1 MSEDA
6 LRPKAGGQPEREG
19 GSPLR
24 AHDPVLYQ
32 EVLDWL
38 DPREGG
44 RYIDATIGGGGHAW
58 GILERS
64 SPSGVLLG
72 IDRDPQAL
80 EFARQHLVRFSSRII
95 LRHENF
101 RFLERLLKELKWGQ
115 VDGVLLDLGLSSLQL
130 GEALRGFSF
139 REDGPLDMRFD
150 PGGKTTAG
158 ELVNTLSEEELA
170 RLLFVYGEEKLS
182 RTIARAIVRARPLRS
197 TVELAEV
204 IERCV
209 IRKLAGRRGHWRIH
223 PATRTF
229 QALRIAVN
237 EELQALEEA
246 LPQAGNV
253 LRPGGRL
260 AVISFHSLED
270 RIVKQFLRRNSR
282 RFDRRGG
289 PIAPPAGE
297 EPGFQFE
304 PTHKPI
310 RPGEAELRANP
321 RSRSA
326 RLRVAQKVE
335 GGWTS
340 ARERLGPAGTR
351 P

>member
-1 MSEDA
+1 
-6 LRPKAGGQPEREG
+6 
-19 GSPLR
+19 
-24 AHDPVLYQ
+24 VL
-32 EVLDWL
+32 EWL
-38 DPREGG
+38 DPQVGG

-58 GILERS
+58 GILDRS
-64 SPSGVLLG
+64 SPSGLLLG
-72 IDRDPQAL
+72 IDRDPEAL
-80 EFARQHLVRFSSRII
+80 EFAGQHLAPFSDRII
-95 LRHENF
+95 LRHESF

-130 GEALRGFSF
+130 GEAIRGFSF

-150 PGGKTTAG
+150 PGGKMTAG
-158 ELVNTLSEEELA
+158 ELVNTLTEEELA

-182 RTIARAIVRARPLRS
+182 RTIARAIARARPLRS

-204 IERCV
+204 IEHCV
-209 IRKLAGRRGHWRIH
+209 IQRLGGRREHWRIH

-237 EELQALEEA
+237 DELQALEEA
-246 LPQAGNV
+246 LPQVGNV

-270 RIVKQFLRRNSR
+270 RIVKQFLRRNST
-282 RFDRRGG
+282 RFDRRGD
-289 PIAPPAGE
+289 PIAAPVGE

-326 RLRVAQKVE
+326 RLRVAQKVDT
-335 GGWTS
+335 GLTS
-340 ARERLGPAGTR
+340 VRETLGPAATR
-351 P
+351 PR